1 MQRYQWSRLNK
12 QQLGRFYEQF
22 VQMELAMLGF
32 ELYPPAV
39 DDHGVDLVARWQKD
53 AFFEIQ
59 IKAIRKP
66 DYLFLRKKHFEPS
79 PSLHLAVGLHVDGQ
93 EPVSLLIPSCVW
105 NEDKSQDPLLSAVF
119 SDNDYEG
126 LQSDPEYGLRLTA
139 SRFEALHQRYA
150 MHNMLTLLVRPSLD
164 SGFLRTVFCDD
175 FVFTHQP
182 LNYLENHPLPQAQAQ
197 LAMAIHASKFDRHR
211 AEETAKAME
220 SLNSIFHW
228 QDNSEGPMIFAQ
240 KVMYLTDR
248 YAQNLDWFVKLWR
261 SEPSVKN

>member
-53 AFFEIQ
+53 AFFEVQ

-79 PSLHLAVGLHVDGQ
+79 LSLHLAVGLHVDGR
-93 EPVSLLIPSCVW
+93 EPVSLLIPSSVW
-105 NEDKSQDPLLSAVF
+105 QTDKSQDPLLSAVF
-119 SDNDYEG
+119 SENDYEG

-139 SRFEALHQRYA
+139 SRFDELHQRYA
-150 MHNMLTLLVRPSLD
+150 IHTMLDQWVRPQLD
-164 SGFLRTVFCDD
+164 SNFLHTVFCDD
-175 FVFTHQP
+175 FLFSHKP
-182 LNYLENHPLPQAQAQ
+182 LTYLETHPLPEAQAR
-197 LAMAIHASKFDRHR
+197 LAMAIHAARFDRNR
-211 AEETAKAME
+211 AEETASAME
-220 SLNSIFHW
+220 SLSAVFEW
-228 QDNSEGPMIFAQ
+228 QSNSEGPMIFAQ
-240 KVMYLTDR
+240 KAMYLLER
-248 YAQNLDWFVKLWR
+248 YAQDMDWFVKLWR
-261 SEPSVKN
+261 ADNACKT